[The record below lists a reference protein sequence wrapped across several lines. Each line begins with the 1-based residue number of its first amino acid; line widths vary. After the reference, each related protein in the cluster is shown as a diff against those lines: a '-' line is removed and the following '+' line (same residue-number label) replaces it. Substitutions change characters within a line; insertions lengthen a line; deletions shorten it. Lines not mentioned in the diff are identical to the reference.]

1 MALQGT
7 LDTFALPDVLRLL
20 ASTHKTG
27 RLRVTADRGSG
38 SIWLDGGSAVAAN
51 STSAKT
57 SEPLPLVVFE
67 LLRHHQGSFI
77 FEPDVTTPDAGAPVE
92 IDSILRDAERLLAE
106 WLEIEA
112 VVSSLDAFVTLSPS
126 LPRAEMVVDAERWKI
141 VVAAGGGATV
151 RQIGAA
157 LSLGEI
163 EVSRAVK
170 DVVEAGLVRIEAA
183 SATTVPAPYVV
194 ETPQHAE
201 EHIEPAAPA
210 PVFEAPEAQTAEM
223 PPAPP
228 VTPRSAPAP
237 EEDSRSVFARIGE
250 PVGPAPSL
258 SEESEPV
265 VDVSTGATLGI
276 DIPGS
281 PAIGPWEP
289 SMGKNTSDDD
299 DDLLRALGNL
309 TPQAARAIAAAAQAT
324 TDEERDAALD
334 QAIAANHEPLDRG
347 LLMRFLSSV
356 KQ

>member
-1 MALQGT
+1 VALQGT

-20 ASTHKTG
+20 ASTRKTG
-27 RLRVTADRGSG
+27 RLRITADRGSG
-38 SIWLDGGSAVAAN
+38 SIWLDGGSVVAAN
-51 STSAKT
+51 ASSAKT

-67 LLRHHQGSFI
+67 LLRHHEGSFI
-77 FEPDVTTPDAGAPVE
+77 FEPEVTTADAGAPVE

-112 VVSSLDAFVTLSPS
+112 VVPSLEAFVTLSPT
-126 LPRAEMVVDAERWKI
+126 LPRAEMVVDAERWKV
-141 VVAAGGGATV
+141 VVAAGGGGTV

-157 LSLGEI
+157 LALGEI

-170 DVVEAGLVRIEAA
+170 DVVEAGLLRIQPAVA
-183 SATTVPAPYVV
+183 GAVAPPAP
-194 ETPQHAE
+194 T
-201 EHIEPAAPA
+201 
-210 PVFEAPEAQTAEM
+210 FEAPPTVVQA

-228 VTPRSAPAP
+228 VAAKSVPAPAP
-237 EEDSRSVFARIGE
+237 APAEDERAVFARIGE
-250 PVGPAPSL
+250 PVGPTPA
-258 SEESEPV
+258 EEPI
-265 VDVSTGATLGI
+265 VDVSTGAVSTAAPLGI
-276 DIPGS
+276 EIPGS
-281 PAIGPWEP
+281 PAAWEP
-289 SMGKNTSDDD
+289 QMSKDTEDDD

-324 TDEERDAALD
+324 TDAERDAALD

>member
-20 ASTHKTG
+20 ASTRKTG

-38 SIWLDGGSAVAAN
+38 SIWLDGGSVVAAN
-51 STSAKT
+51 ATSAKA
-57 SEPLPLVVFE
+57 SESLPLVVFE

-77 FEPDVTTPDAGAPVE
+77 FEPEVTTADAGAPVE
-92 IDSILRDAERLLAE
+92 IDAILRDAERLLAE

-112 VVSSLDAFVTLSPS
+112 VVPSLEAFVTLSPT
-126 LPRAEMVVDAERWKI
+126 LPRAEMVVDAERWKV
-141 VVAAGGGATV
+141 VVATGGGGTV
-151 RQIGAA
+151 RQIGASLA
-157 LSLGEI
+157 LGEI

-170 DVVEAGLVRIEAA
+170 DVVEAGLLRI
-183 SATTVPAPYVV
+183 
-194 ETPQHAE
+194 Q
-201 EHIEPAAPA
+201 PAAVGAVAPPA
-210 PVFEAPEAQTAEM
+210 PVFEAPHPSEPTVAST

-228 VTPRSAPAP
+228 VAPRSAPAP
-237 EEDSRSVFARIGE
+237 AEDERAVFARIGE
-250 PVGPAPSL
+250 PVGPMPA
-258 SEESEPV
+258 EEPI
-265 VDVSTGATLGI
+265 VDVSTGAVSTGPVSTGAGLGI

-281 PAIGPWEP
+281 PAPWEP
-289 SMGKNTSDDD
+289 QMSKDTEDDD

-324 TDEERDAALD
+324 TDAERDAALD

>member
-1 MALQGT
+1 VALQGT

-20 ASTHKTG
+20 ASTRKTG

-51 STSAKT
+51 ATSAKA
-57 SEPLPLVVFE
+57 SESLPLVVFE

-77 FEPDVTTPDAGAPVE
+77 FEPEVTTADAGAPVE
-92 IDSILRDAERLLAE
+92 IDAILRDAERLLAE

-112 VVSSLDAFVTLSPS
+112 VVPSLEAFVTLSPT
-126 LPRAEMVVDAERWKI
+126 LPRAEMVVDAERWKV
-141 VVAAGGGATV
+141 VVATGGGGTV
-151 RQIGAA
+151 RQIGASLA
-157 LSLGEI
+157 LGEI

-170 DVVEAGLVRIEAA
+170 DVVEAGLLRIQ
-183 SATTVPAPYVV
+183 PAVV
-194 ETPQHAE
+194 GAVAP
-201 EHIEPAAPA
+201 PA
-210 PVFEAPEAQTAEM
+210 PVFEAPHPTEPNVAPT

-228 VTPRSAPAP
+228 VAPRSAPAP
-237 EEDSRSVFARIGE
+237 AEDERAVARIGE
-250 PVGPAPSL
+250 PVDPTPARPITA
-258 SEESEPV
+258 EEPI
-265 VDVSTGATLGI
+265 VDVSTGAVSTGAGAQLGI

-281 PAIGPWEP
+281 PAPWEP
-289 SMGKNTSDDD
+289 QMSKDTEDDD

-324 TDEERDAALD
+324 TDAERDAALD

>member
-20 ASTHKTG
+20 ASTRKTG
-27 RLRVTADRGSG
+27 RLRITADRGSG
-38 SIWLDGGSAVAAN
+38 SIWLDGGSVVAAN
-51 STSAKT
+51 ASSART

-67 LLRHHQGSFI
+67 LLRHHEGSFI
-77 FEPDVTTPDAGAPVE
+77 FEPEVTTADAGAPVE
-92 IDSILRDAERLLAE
+92 IDGILRDAERLLAE

-112 VVSSLDAFVTLSPS
+112 VVPSLEAFVTLSPT
-126 LPRAEMVVDAERWKI
+126 LPRAEMVVDAERWKV

-151 RQIGAA
+151 RQIGAGLA
-157 LSLGEI
+157 LGEI

-170 DVVEAGLVRIEAA
+170 DVVEAGLLRIQPAVVGA
-183 SATTVPAPYVV
+183 VAPPAP
-194 ETPQHAE
+194 T
-201 EHIEPAAPA
+201 
-210 PVFEAPEAQTAEM
+210 FEAPPPNVAPA

-228 VTPRSAPAP
+228 VAPRSAPAP
-237 EEDSRSVFARIGE
+237 AEDERAVFARIGE
-250 PVGPAPSL
+250 PVGPMQA
-258 SEESEPV
+258 EEPI
-265 VDVSTGATLGI
+265 VDVSTGATGAVSTGAPLGI
-276 DIPGS
+276 EIPGS
-281 PAIGPWEP
+281 PATWQPQT
-289 SMGKNTSDDD
+289 GKDTEDD

-324 TDEERDAALD
+324 TDAERDAALD

>member
-1 MALQGT
+1 VALQGT

-20 ASTHKTG
+20 ASTRKTG

-38 SIWLDGGSAVAAN
+38 SIWLDGGSVVAAN
-51 STSAKT
+51 ATSAKT

-77 FEPDVTTPDAGAPVE
+77 FEPEVTTADAGAPVE
-92 IDSILRDAERLLAE
+92 IDAILRDAERLLAE

-112 VVSSLDAFVTLSPS
+112 VVPSLEAFVTLSPT
-126 LPRAEMVVDAERWKI
+126 LPRAEMVVDAERWKV
-141 VVAAGGGATV
+141 VVATGGGGTV
-151 RQIGAA
+151 RQIGASLA
-157 LSLGEI
+157 LGEI

-170 DVVEAGLVRIEAA
+170 DVVEAGLLRIQ
-183 SATTVPAPYVV
+183 PVV
-194 ETPQHAE
+194 VGAV
-201 EHIEPAAPA
+201 AAPA
-210 PVFEAPEAQTAEM
+210 PVFEAPNPNVTE
-223 PPAPP
+223 PVAPP
-228 VTPRSAPAP
+228 VAQTPPTPPVAPRSAPAP
-237 EEDSRSVFARIGE
+237 AEDERAVFARIGE
-250 PVGPAPSL
+250 PVGPMPAGPITA
-258 SEESEPV
+258 EEPI
-265 VDVSTGATLGI
+265 VDVSTGAVSTGAQLGI

-281 PAIGPWEP
+281 PAPWEP
-289 SMGKNTSDDD
+289 QMSKDTEDDD

-324 TDEERDAALD
+324 TDAERDAALD

>member
-20 ASTHKTG
+20 ASTRKTG
-27 RLRVTADRGSG
+27 RLRVTAERGSG
-38 SIWLDGGSAVAAN
+38 SVWLDGGSVVAAN
-51 STSAKT
+51 ASSAKT

-77 FEPDVTTPDAGAPVE
+77 FEPEVTNPDAGAPVE
-92 IDSILRDAERLLAE
+92 IDAILRDAERLLAE

-112 VVSSLDAFVTLSPS
+112 VVPSLEAFVSLSPT
-126 LPRAEMVVDAERWKI
+126 LPRAEMVVDAERWKV
-141 VVAAGGGATV
+141 VVATSGGATV
-151 RQIGAA
+151 RQIGTSLA
-157 LSLGEI
+157 LGEI

-170 DVVEAGLVRIEAA
+170 DVVEAGLLRIQAAVDAATPTPAPTVIEAA
-183 SATTVPAPYVV
+183 PT
-194 ETPQHAE
+194 
-201 EHIEPAAPA
+201 
-210 PVFEAPEAQTAEM
+210 PVFEAP

-228 VTPRSAPAP
+228 VAPRPAPA
-237 EEDSRSVFARIGE
+237 EDERAVFARIGE
-250 PVGPAPSL
+250 PVGPMPQT
-258 SEESEPV
+258 EHI
-265 VDVSTGATLGI
+265 VDVSTGAVTTGPVPRDAGLGI
-276 DIPGS
+276 DRPGS
-281 PAIGPWEP
+281 PASWEP
-289 SMGKNTSDDD
+289 QVGKETEDDD

-324 TDEERDAALD
+324 TDAERDAALD

>member
-20 ASTHKTG
+20 ASTRKTG
-27 RLRVTADRGSG
+27 RLRITADRGSG
-38 SIWLDGGSAVAAN
+38 SIWLDGGSVVAAN
-51 STSAKT
+51 ATSAKT

-77 FEPDVTTPDAGAPVE
+77 FEPEVTTADAGAPVE
-92 IDSILRDAERLLAE
+92 IDAILRDAERLLAE

-112 VVSSLDAFVTLSPS
+112 VVPSLEAFVTLSPT
-126 LPRAEMVVDAERWKI
+126 LPRAEMVVDAERWKV
-141 VVAAGGGATV
+141 VVATGGGGTV
-151 RQIGAA
+151 RQIGASLA
-157 LSLGEI
+157 LGEI

-170 DVVEAGLVRIEAA
+170 DVVEAGLLRIQ
-183 SATTVPAPYVV
+183 PAVV
-194 ETPQHAE
+194 GAVAP
-201 EHIEPAAPA
+201 PA
-210 PVFEAPEAQTAEM
+210 PVFEAPNPNVTEPVAPT

-228 VTPRSAPAP
+228 VAPRSAPAP
-237 EEDSRSVFARIGE
+237 AEDERAVFARIGE
-250 PVGPAPSL
+250 PAGPMPA
-258 SEESEPV
+258 EEPI
-265 VDVSTGATLGI
+265 VDVSTGAVSPGAVSIGAPLGI

-281 PAIGPWEP
+281 PAPWEP
-289 SMGKNTSDDD
+289 QMGKDTEDDD

-324 TDEERDAALD
+324 TDAERDAALD

>member
-20 ASTHKTG
+20 ASTRKTG
-27 RLRVTADRGSG
+27 RLRVTAERGSG
-38 SIWLDGGSAVAAN
+38 SVWLDGGSVVAAN
-51 STSAKT
+51 ASSAKT

-77 FEPDVTTPDAGAPVE
+77 FEPEVTTADAGAPVE
-92 IDSILRDAERLLAE
+92 IDTILRDAERLLAE

-112 VVSSLDAFVTLSPS
+112 VVPSLEAFVSLSPT
-126 LPRAEMVVDAERWKI
+126 LPRAEMVVDAERWKV
-141 VVAAGGGATV
+141 VVATSGGATV
-151 RQIGAA
+151 RQIGASLA
-157 LSLGEI
+157 LGEI

-170 DVVEAGLVRIEAA
+170 DVVEAGLLRIQAAVEAA
-183 SATTVPAPYVV
+183 VPASAPTVI
-194 ETPQHAE
+194 ET
-201 EHIEPAAPA
+201 APA
-210 PVFEAPEAQTAEM
+210 PVFEAP
-223 PPAPP
+223 PAPP
-228 VTPRSAPAP
+228 VAPMSAPAP
-237 EEDSRSVFARIGE
+237 AEDERAVFARIGE
-250 PVGPAPSL
+250 PVGPMPQT
-258 SEESEPV
+258 EPI
-265 VDVSTGATLGI
+265 VDVSTGAVSTGAPLGI

-281 PAIGPWEP
+281 PASWEP
-289 SMGKNTSDDD
+289 QMGKDTEDDD

-324 TDEERDAALD
+324 TDAERDAALD